1 MASNGDR
8 AQSAMAPRDALWGA
22 SWTATLVR
30 PASDGI
36 SGGSRTRWRFQ
47 DTWASAA
54 DDLVCLQKKCPS
66 GGSGAALRT
75 TPPRTHA
82 RYHEQQNPRKDQ
94 EGGPDEPQVHRHQ
107 GRLEVRARARKRH
120 FPIAERLVRA
130 PKKPTRTIPPPTL
143 TPRRPA
149 FPRDSQGQGSQG
161 DEGSVQARDGRRG
174 APDGTRPTDRLPDPR
189 DLRVIL
195 FPPSARSSAATG
207 AGCRLFAAP
216 KHACRPSV
224 VPPTQEGPPSRPPP
238 GHSPPHP
245 PLARRVLPHQVMDAP
260 DAKVDAARD
269 AFCPPYKPA
278 DWPEFLRAALG
289 AAAAARLLD
298 APASPVA
305 SPRRR
310 LASPIASPVASPP
323 RARAAA
329 VPLPPPPPSP
339 PPRSPPR
346 WITSRSPSSAR

>member
-1 MASNGDR
+1 MMTRGRTLRWAGGAGAEDAERPTRSTGEGGTRFRAGARTTATVSATGTRSDAKYTRRGHRYTVWPMASNGDR

-161 DEGSVQARDGRRG
+161 DEGSVQA
-174 APDGTRPTDRLPDPR
+174 
-189 DLRVIL
+189 
-195 FPPSARSSAATG
+195 
-207 AGCRLFAAP
+207 
-216 KHACRPSV
+216 
-224 VPPTQEGPPSRPPP
+224 
-238 GHSPPHP
+238 
-245 PLARRVLPHQVMDAP
+245 
-260 DAKVDAARD
+260 
-269 AFCPPYKPA
+269 
-278 DWPEFLRAALG
+278 
-289 AAAAARLLD
+289 
-298 APASPVA
+298 
-305 SPRRR
+305 
-310 LASPIASPVASPP
+310 
-323 RARAAA
+323 
-329 VPLPPPPPSP
+329 
-339 PPRSPPR
+339 
-346 WITSRSPSSAR
+346 